1 VKFLFNFY
9 KKNFLMKFSLI
20 KTDRFS
26 KARAGIIE
34 TDHGKIETPIF
45 MPVASKGSVKSIPK
59 HELYDIGSKI
69 ILGNTY
75 HLYFRPGI
83 EVLHHA
89 GGIHSFMNWKESI
102 LTDSGGFQ
110 VYSMRKSNKKTEDGV
125 IFKSFINGSSHFF
138 SPEKSMEIQRFIGGD
153 MIMAFD
159 DFPPY
164 PCSYKEAKDSLKITH
179 FWLKRCCSYLKS
191 HPEKYNYK
199 QSFFPIVQGSIYTD
213 LRRYSAEEISLLETE
228 GNAIGGL
235 SLGEDKEKTQYITD
249 IVTDILPK
257 DKPRYLMGVGNPVDI
272 LEGISLGID
281 MFDCVIPTRNGRHGT
296 LFTWKGVLNIKNKKW
311 EKDFSCLDELGN
323 SYVDKNYSKSYVRHL
338 FSSKEYLAKQ
348 IASIHNLSF
357 YFNLIKV
364 ARNHLMKN
372 TFYSWKKSTIPLL
385 QERL

>member
-1 VKFLFNFY
+1 
-9 KKNFLMKFSLI
+9 MKFNLI

-26 KARAGIIE
+26 KARAGILE

-45 MPVASKGSVKSIPK
+45 MPVASKGSVKSIPT
-59 HELYDIGSKI
+59 HELYDVGSKI

-89 GGIHSFMNWKESI
+89 GGLHSFMNWKESI

-110 VYSMRKSNKKTEDGV
+110 VYSMRKSNKITENGV
-125 IFKSFINGSSHFF
+125 LFKSPINGSSHFF

-164 PCSYKEAKDSLKITH
+164 PCSYKEAKYSLEKTH
-179 FWLKRCCSYLKS
+179 IWLKKCYSYLKEN
-191 HPEKYNYK
+191 PEKYDYK
-199 QSFFPIVQGSIYTD
+199 QSFFPIVQGSIYPD
-213 LRRYSAEEISLLETE
+213 LRRCSAEKIALLEAE

-235 SLGEDKEKTQYITD
+235 SLGETKEQTQSITD

-257 DKPRYLMGVGNPVDI
+257 EKPRYLMGVGTPVDI
-272 LEGISLGID
+272 LEGIALGID
-281 MFDCVIPTRNGRHGT
+281 MFDCVLPTRNGRHGM
-296 LFTWKGVLNIKNKKW
+296 LFTWKGIMNIKNKKW
-311 EKDFSCLDELGN
+311 EKDFSCLDEYGN
-323 SYVDKNYSKSYVRHL
+323 SYVDRSYSKSYVRHL
-338 FSSKEYLAKQ
+338 FFSKENLAKQ
-348 IASIHNLSF
+348 IASLHNLFF
-357 YFNLIKV
+357 YLNLIKK
-364 ARNHLMKN
+364 ARKHLLQE
-372 TFYSWKKSTIPLL
+372 TFSSWKKSVIPLL